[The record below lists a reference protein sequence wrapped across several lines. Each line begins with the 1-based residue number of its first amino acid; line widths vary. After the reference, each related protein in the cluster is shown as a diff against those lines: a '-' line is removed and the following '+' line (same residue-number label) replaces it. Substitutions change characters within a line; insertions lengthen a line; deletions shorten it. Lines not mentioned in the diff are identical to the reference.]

1 LPDLADDAPIPGAPA
16 QDATTEHAAARG
28 VPAKDFLADG
38 FVHLRARS
46 AYSLL
51 EGAIKADALG
61 KLAREAGMPAVAL
74 TDRANLFGALEFSV
88 ATKDAGVQPIIGCAL
103 PVTGI
108 GEGPQERWAKIPTL
122 VLLAQNETGWR
133 NLTELSSAAFLDVGP
148 TDEPHVPWSLV
159 EAKSEGLILLSG
171 GPDGPVDPLL
181 AAGRGGD
188 AGRALAEM
196 AQVFGD
202 RFYIELQRHGLARE
216 AAAEPGLVA
225 YAYEHDVPLVA
236 TNDVYFAKAETH
248 RAHDALICIADGA
261 YLGDDDRR
269 RVTGEHWFKDPG
281 AMRRLFAD
289 LPEACDNTLEIARR
303 CAFMVKKRD
312 PVLPRFST
320 ALGRTADEE
329 LEAQAREGL
338 KKRLA
343 TFPLYAP
350 EADYWARLERELG
363 VITSMGFS
371 GYLLIVSDF
380 MKYAVARGIPVG
392 PGRGS
397 AVGSVVAWSLLI
409 TGLDPMRF
417 KLLFERFLD
426 PARVSMPDI
435 DTDFCQER
443 REEVIAY
450 VQAKYGRDRVAQII
464 TFGTLQARAVL
475 RDVGR
480 VLQLPL
486 GLVDR
491 LAKMVPNNPAN
502 PVTLAKAI
510 ELEPRLQQARRDEEG
525 VAELLD
531 IALQLEGLYRNASTH
546 AAGIVIG
553 DRPLME
559 LVPLYRDPRSELPA
573 TQFNMKWVE
582 SAGPVKFD
590 FLGLKTLTVID
601 RAAKFLERRGA
612 APNVEALP
620 LDDQQVY
627 ELMSAGHTV
636 GVFQLEGQGMRDTL
650 RKLRPTSIED
660 VTALGAL
667 YRPGPMDNIDSF
679 CDGKAGR
686 KPIQYPHPWLEP
698 VLAETY
704 GIIVY
709 QEQVMQIA
717 QILAGYT
724 LGEADL
730 LRRAMGKKK
739 KEEMAQQRARF
750 VAGAE
755 AKGVSGAQAGE
766 IFDLVAKF
774 AGYGFNK
781 SHAAAYA
788 YITYQTAWMKTHAPV
803 EFFAGSMS
811 LDLSN
816 TDRLAIF
823 YQDAKRAGVTVRPPD
838 VNRSGADFEVADGQ
852 VLYALGAIRNVGLA
866 AMQHVVQTREA
877 GGPFRDLFD
886 FLERVDPRQV
896 GKRALENL
904 AKAGAFDSIH
914 PNRAQI
920 LDGADDLI
928 AYAGAVA
935 AERASG
941 QVSLFGAD
949 HAEAVR
955 PRLPKV
961 APLEPA
967 AKLDEE
973 LGAVGFYFSGHPL
986 DDVVEVLRRRRVT
999 LFADAQAQAR
1009 AGAEAFRMAGV
1020 VRRRQERSAA
1030 GSGEKFA
1037 FVSLSDPTGEYE
1049 VLFPPEALRRRR
1061 DFLEPGAHI
1070 VIKARAKSSE
1080 GDVRFFGD
1088 DAEPLERMIETA
1100 VASLRVHLSAS
1111 AADASALRQR
1121 LKPATSGGGGDI
1133 VLVAGFPGGRE
1144 VELKLPGRYVLDAA
1158 ARGALKTAPGVS
1170 FLEDA

>member
-1 LPDLADDAPIPGAPA
+1 MTIAG
-16 QDATTEHAAARG
+16 E
-28 VPAKDFLADG
+28 G
-38 FVHLRARS
+38 FVHLRTRS
-46 AYSLL
+46 AYCLL
-51 EGAIKADALG
+51 EGAIKAEALG
-61 KLAREAGMPAVAL
+61 PLARGARMPAVAL
-74 TDRANLFGALEFSV
+74 TDRANLFGALEFCV
-88 ATKDAGVQPIIGCAL
+88 ATKETAVQPIVGCAL

-108 GEGPQERWAKIPTL
+108 GEGPPERWARLPTI
-122 VLLAQNETGWR
+122 VLLAQNQAGYR
-133 NLTELSSAAFLDVGP
+133 NLTELSTSAYLDVSP
-148 TDEPHVPWSLV
+148 TEEASVPWTRV
-159 EAKSEGLILLSG
+159 AEHAEGLILLSG
-171 GPDGPVDPLL
+171 GPDGPVDPLY
-181 AAGRGGD
+181 AAGR
-188 AGRALAEM
+188 AGEGAAALSEM
-196 AQVFGD
+196 RRVFGD
-202 RFYIELQRHGLARE
+202 RFYIELQRHGLAAE
-216 AAAEPGLVA
+216 AAAEPALVA
-225 YAYEHDVPLVA
+225 YAYEHDIPLVA
-236 TNDVYFAKAETH
+236 TNDVYFAAAATH
-248 RAHDALICIADGA
+248 RAHDALLCIADGA
-261 YLGDDDRR
+261 FLGQEERR
-269 RVTGEHWFKDPG
+269 QVTAEHWFKG
-281 AMRRLFAD
+281 ADEMRRLFAD
-289 LPEACDNTLEIARR
+289 LPEACDNTLDIARR
-303 CAFMVKKRD
+303 CAFMVEKRD
-312 PVLPRFST
+312 PVLPRFPT
-320 ALGRTADEE
+320 AGGRSEDEE
-329 LEAQAREGL
+329 IAAQAREGL
-338 KKRLA
+338 KARLA
-343 TFPLYAP
+343 SHPHFAP
-350 EADYWARLERELG
+350 EADYWARLERELA
-363 VITSMGFS
+363 VIQTMGFS

-380 MKYAVARGIPVG
+380 MKFAVAKGIPVG

-417 KLLFERFLD
+417 NLLFERFLD

-502 PVTLAKAI
+502 PVSLAKAI
-510 ELEPRLQQARRDEEG
+510 EIEPRLQQARRNEEG

-553 DRPLME
+553 DRPLTEM
-559 LVPLYRDPRSELPA
+559 VPLYRDARSDIPA

-601 RAAKFLERRGA
+601 RAVRYMGQRGA
-612 APNVEALP
+612 APNMETLP
-620 LDDQQVY
+620 LDDQSVY
-627 ELMSAGHTV
+627 DLLSAGQTV

-660 VTALGAL
+660 ITALGAL
-667 YRPGPMDNIDSF
+667 YRPGPMENIDAF
-679 CDGKAGR
+679 CDGKSGR
-686 KPIQYPHPWLEP
+686 KPIATPHPWLEP

-709 QEQVMQIA
+709 QEQVMRIA

-755 AKGVSGAQAGE
+755 EKGVPAHQAID
-766 IFDLVAKF
+766 IFELVDKF

-788 YITYQTAWMKTHAPV
+788 YITYQTAWLKTHAPV
-803 EFFAGSMS
+803 EFFAASMS
-811 LDLSN
+811 LDISN
-816 TDRLAIF
+816 TDRLAVF
-823 YQDAKRAGVTVRPPD
+823 YQDARRFSVTVRPPD
-838 VNRSGADFEVADGQ
+838 VNRSGADFAVAGGE
-852 VLYALGAIRNVGLA
+852 VLYALGAVRNVGLA
-866 AMQHVVQTREA
+866 AMEHLAAVREA

-904 AKAGAFDSIH
+904 ARAGAFDPIH

-920 LDGADDLI
+920 LAAADDLI
-928 AYAGAVA
+928 AYAQSMAS
-935 AERASG
+935 ERASA
-941 QVSLFGAD
+941 QTSLFGGEYAD
-949 HAEAVR
+949 AGR
-955 PRLPKV
+955 PRLPKT
-961 APLEPA
+961 APFTPA
-967 AKLDEE
+967 QQLHEE
-973 LGAVGFYFSGHPL
+973 LQAVGFYFSGHPL
-986 DDVVEVLRRRRVT
+986 DDVVEVLRKRRVA
-999 LFADAQAQAR
+999 LYIDAVAQAR
-1009 AGAEAFRMAGV
+1009 TGAEAFRMAGV
-1020 VRRRQERSAA
+1020 VRRRQERAA
-1030 GSGEKFA
+1030 SGSGEKFA
-1037 FVSLSDPTGEYE
+1037 FVTLSDPTGEYE

-1061 DFLEPGAHI
+1061 ELLEPGAHLL
-1070 VIKARAKSSE
+1070 IKARAKSSD

-1088 DAEPLERMIETA
+1088 DAEPLERAIEA
-1100 VASLRVHLSAS
+1100 APVSLRIHVSPG
-1111 AADASALRQR
+1111 AADPAALRQR
-1121 LKPATSGGGGDI
+1121 LKVANAGGGDI
-1133 VLVAGFPGGRE
+1133 VLVAPFAGGRE
-1144 VELKLPGRYVLDAA
+1144 AELKLPGRYVLDAA
-1158 ARGALKTAPGVS
+1158 ARGALKTSPGVT